1 MRRNLPLWLIISA
14 CIAPVLAS
22 YATYYWLTPHRQ
34 ANYGELLHP
43 VAAINV
49 RGQTVDGKSVQL
61 DAFQGKWILLTVDQA
76 PCEQTCRE
84 KLHAMRQAHALTG
97 KDKNRIERVW
107 AISDHQPAA
116 ADLLAQHPGLFIL
129 RIPQEGVADLP
140 STANSLGQHVYLID
154 PLGNGVLR
162 YTMPIDIK
170 RLHKDLTRLLRA
182 SRIG

>member
-14 CIAPVLAS
+14 CVAPVLAS
-22 YATYYWLTPHRQ
+22 YAAYYWLTPERQ

-43 VAAINV
+43 VAVLKV

-61 DAFQGKWILLTVDQA
+61 DAFQGKWILLTIDQA

-84 KLHAMRQAHALTG
+84 KLHALRQAHALTG

-107 AISDHQPAA
+107 AISDKQWAIT
-116 ADLLAQHPGLFIL
+116 DLLAQHPGLFIL
-129 RIPQEGVADLP
+129 RVSQEGLADLP
-140 STANSLGQHVYLID
+140 STANPIEQYVFLID

-162 YTMPIDIK
+162 YTIPIDIK